1 MDTPIYD
8 EATLDAVVALLTARR
23 ATTKWRSDAHVITLA
38 IKDVEGLRTPK
49 N

>member
-8 EATLDAVVALLTARR
+8 EATLDAVIDKLTERR
-23 ATTKWRSDAHVITLA
+23 SKTKWTSDAHVITLA
-38 IKDVEGLRTPK
+38 IKDVEGLRAPK